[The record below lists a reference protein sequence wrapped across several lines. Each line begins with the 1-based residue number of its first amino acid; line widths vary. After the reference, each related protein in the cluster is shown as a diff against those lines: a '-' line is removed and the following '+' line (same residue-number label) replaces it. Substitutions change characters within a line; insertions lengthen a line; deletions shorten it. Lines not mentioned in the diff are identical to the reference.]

1 MKSNCDYCVNY
12 SYDEEY
18 ECYTCEVNLDED
30 EMAHFIAGNY
40 HQCPYFRMG
49 DEYKIVRKQMQA
61 SFSAVC
67 KGLWKELQKM
77 PDGKGGIQF
86 KTDLRIVQVIGEFLT
101 KGADPFVYRVA
112 VTVQVCSRSLNRTIA
127 KQIFLQG
134 DEIAALVF
142 FS

>member
-1 MKSNCDYCVNY
+1 
-12 SYDEEY
+12 
-18 ECYTCEVNLDED
+18 
-30 EMAHFIAGNY
+30 
-40 HQCPYFRMG
+40 
-49 DEYKIVRKQMQA
+49 
-61 SFSAVC
+61 
-67 KGLWKELQKM
+67 M

-101 KGADPFVYRVA
+101 NGADPFVYRVA

-134 DEIAALVF
+134 DEIVTLVF